1 LLFFFEIDRFG
12 PGPHHVK
19 FTVLLPTDETETE
32 RSFIVEMAS
41 LDVMPHAVHL
51 FLEQV
56 AHGLWDN
63 GWFYLNGPHVLQAGP
78 QVEEEEEELYHS
90 KEQTGVGSN
99 GDAEMAAAADER
111 SLALKP
117 FIDLEL
123 DTLAFPEY
131 SDKHPHN
138 KWTLGFTG
146 RPGGPD
152 FYINKMNNTEAHGP
166 GGQHQHDLEE
176 YADACFATVVEGFD
190 VLELIFKEPTYPDDH
205 DWGWFY
211 EEPVHIVGAR
221 VMEKVLAP
229 VVVDTKISSSSSNN
243 TDESPGRRKPIK
255 PLAKHKIEH
264 QVIP

>member
-1 LLFFFEIDRFG
+1 
-12 PGPHHVK
+12 
-19 FTVLLPTDETETE
+19 
-32 RSFIVEMAS
+32 
-41 LDVMPHAVHL
+41 MPHAVHL

-63 GWFYLNGPHVLQAGP
+63 AWFYLNGPHVLQAGP
-78 QVEEEEEELYHS
+78 QVEEEEEEQYIS
-90 KEQTGVGSN
+90 GD
-99 GDAEMAAAADER
+99 DAETAAFDER

-123 DTLAFPEY
+123 DTLSFPEY

-152 FYINKMNNTEAHGP
+152 FYINKMNNTETHGP

-190 VLELIFKEPTYPDDH
+190 VLDLIFKEPTYPDDH

-221 VMEKVLAP
+221 FMEKVLPP
-229 VVVDTKISSSSSNN
+229 VVVTAAPRVSSSSNN
-243 TDESPGRRKPIK
+243 SSSDNSNDSRRKPQK

>member
-1 LLFFFEIDRFG
+1 
-12 PGPHHVK
+12 
-19 FTVLLPTDETETE
+19 
-32 RSFIVEMAS
+32 MAP

-63 GWFYLNGPHVLQAGP
+63 AWFYLNGPHVLQAGP
-78 QVEEEEEELYHS
+78 QVEEEAEESYLANAN
-90 KEQTGVGSN
+90 KEGGSN
-99 GDAEMAAAADER
+99 IEIAAADER
-111 SLALKP
+111 TLALKP

-166 GGQHQHDLEE
+166 GGQHQHDLDE

-221 VMEKVLAP
+221 VMEKAP
-229 VVVDTKISSSSSNN
+229 PPPDVPTQTSASSNN
-243 TDESPGRRKPIK
+243 TDSHESRRKPQK